1 MSTMTFES
9 SDFFLR
15 KAAVRRSNR
24 VVPKAKAAQELPP
37 VKVATVLPA
46 QEKHGKLNWSLNTL
60 IVAVAGVHVALV
72 YDLHQPIN
80 VSPVEKAR
88 VVPLSI
94 EIAPPP
100 VKELPP
106 PPPPEI
112 KPKLQPQIKPVAAPT
127 RAATPDNL
135 PVVNTAPVDTV
146 PSANTVAVAVAAPPA
161 PPAPAVAT
169 LAPPAPPEPVTEPK
183 GYAGYLQNPAPNYP
197 PAAQRRG
204 LEGQVTLKVHV
215 LASGHPANIQIAKSS
230 SHPILDE
237 AAIKAVTSWV
247 FQPAKRGQTAIDG
260 WVHVPLIFKL

>member
-1 MSTMTFES
+1 MTSMTFES

-15 KAAVRRSNR
+15 KSAVRRSNR
-24 VVPKAKAAQELPP
+24 AVPTPPKPKAAQELPP
-37 VKVATVLPA
+37 VKVATALPA
-46 QEKHGKLNWSLNTL
+46 QDKTGKLNWSLNTL

-72 YDLHQPIN
+72 YGLHQPIN
-80 VSPVEKAR
+80 VSPVEKAK

-100 VKELPP
+100 VKELP

-127 RAATPDNL
+127 RTPPPDNV
-135 PVVNTAPVDTV
+135 PVVNAAPVDTT

-161 PPAPAVAT
+161 PPAPVA
-169 LAPPAPPEPVTEPK
+169 APAPPEPITEPK

-215 LASGHPANIQIAKSS
+215 LASGHPDNIQIAKSS

>member
-1 MSTMTFES
+1 MTSMTFES

-15 KAAVRRSNR
+15 KSAVRRSNR
-24 VVPKAKAAQELPP
+24 VVPKEKSAQELPP

-46 QEKHGKLNWSLNTL
+46 QEKKGKLNWNLNTL

-72 YDLHQPIN
+72 YGLHQPLD
-80 VSPVEKAR
+80 VRPVEKAK

-106 PPPPEI
+106 PPPPPEI
-112 KPKLQPQIKPVAAPT
+112 KPRLQPQIKPVAAPA

-135 PVVNTAPVDTV
+135 PVVNTAPVDTA

-161 PPAPAVAT
+161 PPAPVA
-169 LAPPAPPEPVTEPK
+169 APAPPEPVTEPK

-215 LASGHPANIQIAKSS
+215 LASGHPDNIQIAKSS
-230 SHPILDE
+230 SHQILDE